1 MRECCTRAY
10 LQELAC
16 VDAVGTSI
24 VGFACAH
31 YNFAVFLFSLLNTPL
46 FFFLLLFS
54 LSLSPPLL
62 PPPSKESGVA
72 YTIPTVQTSVSGG
85 SSAGRAPAIPTVL
98 LGGEITPYNQA
109 RDNTLSIKFFF
120 GLKTRGH

>member
-1 MRECCTRAY
+1 MDT
-10 LQELAC
+10 
-16 VDAVGTSI
+16 VGTSI

-31 YNFAVFLFSLLNTPL
+31 YNFAVFLFSLLLNTPL
-46 FFFLLLFS
+46 FFFLLLS

-62 PPPSKESGVA
+62 PPPSKESGIA

-98 LGGEITPYNQA
+98 SGGEITPYNQA
-109 RDNTLSIKFFF
+109 RDNTLSIKFF
-120 GLKTRGH
+120 LV